1 MRIFSNIEKKIFIR
15 ENKALNNILII
26 DIFISA
32 FICALIKGI
41 RGSNKYN
48 SDIALKIN
56 LNNNKINLDEL
67 IDYFKDSQNET
78 EKKIGR
84 NLSNLKSS
92 RIKADYK
99 NGFKNN
105 SVRDSK
111 VKAEK
116 VFELF
121 KDLED

>member
-1 MRIFSNIEKKIFIR
+1 MTFSGEKFYSVGDHLEEHSNDEEYQRSAVGRFYYACYWKCRDYFEKKTNR
-15 ENKALNNILII
+15 RLGK
-26 DIFISA
+26 
-32 FICALIKGI
+32 K
-41 RGSNKYN
+41 KPH
-48 SDIALKIN
+48 K
-56 LNNNKINLDEL
+56 KL